1 MATQRYRNDVPC
13 VRRALGNVVHI
24 LSDDIWNT
32 DDEHALTHP
41 WGIRLNMLFASAW
54 AAVLAEFI
62 LGRQDRERMS
72 KSWLKGR

>member
-1 MATQRYRNDVPC
+1 MASQRYRNDVPR
-13 VRRALGNVVHI
+13 VKRALGNVVDI

-32 DDEHALTHP
+32 VGEHALTHA
-41 WGIRLNMLFASAW
+41 WGIRLNQLCASAW